1 MKSKLSWSYPIIVPY
16 KVGNIYIE
24 PTNRCNLR
32 CIMCPHSK
40 LKMKEGFID
49 WDLFLKIVDD
59 VSSYNPNAF
68 IQLFYVGESLLHPRI
83 LEMIR
88 YLKQNNLRI
97 HLATNA
103 TVLNEKMAHGLINA
117 GLDYITFS
125 FDGTDKETYES
136 IRIGANYESVLEN
149 ILRFLRVKNEEKANI
164 HTVIEIIEMST
175 TKDKIPAFTKR
186 FNGLPVDE
194 IRIKPFLGWAGTI
207 KYSKM
212 AVKAHS
218 EPNYPCN
225 RPWRMLAITWDC
237 LFLPCC
243 VDSERKY
250 VMGDAHNDSIEDIW
264 NGEKIQY
271 LRKKLKDGKYNEI
284 ELCKNCKDIEVL
296 SERFTFPQ
304 INNDH
309 TASTQQG
316 I

>member
-1 MKSKLSWSYPIIVPY
+1 MENKLSWSYPIIVPY

-24 PTNRCNLR
+24 PTNHCNLR

-40 LKMKEGFID
+40 LRMKEGFMD

-88 YLKQNNLRI
+88 YLKQNNLRV

-103 TVLNEKMAHGLINA
+103 TILDERMAYGLINA
-117 GLDYITFS
+117 RLDHITFS

-136 IRIGANYESVLEN
+136 IRINANYESVVEN
-149 ILRFLRVKNEEKANI
+149 ILRFLRIKCEEKADI
-164 HTVIEIIEMST
+164 QAVIEIIE
-175 TKDKIPAFTKR
+175 TKATKNKIPAFIKK
-186 FNGLPVDE
+186 FDGLPVKQ

-207 KYSKM
+207 EYSKM
-212 AVKAHS
+212 AIKTPS
-218 EPNYPCN
+218 KPNYPCN
-225 RPWRMLAITWDC
+225 RPWRMLAITWDG
-237 LFLPCC
+237 LFLACC
-243 VDSERKY
+243 VDAERKF
-250 VMGDAHNDSIEDIW
+250 VLGDAHSDSVEDIW

-271 LRKKLKDGKYNEI
+271 LRKKLKNSKYNEI

-296 SERFTFPQ
+296 SERFTFQ
-304 INNDH
+304 E
-309 TASTQQG
+309 
-316 I
+316 